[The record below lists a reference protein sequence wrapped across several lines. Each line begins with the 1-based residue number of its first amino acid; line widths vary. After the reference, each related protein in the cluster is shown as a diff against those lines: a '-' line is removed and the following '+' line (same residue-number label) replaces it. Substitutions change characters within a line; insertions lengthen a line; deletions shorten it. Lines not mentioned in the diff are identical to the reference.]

1 VGVGRVAG
9 RGLGNEETS
18 RANSPTIPTV
28 KSRLAGI
35 FSRLGVASRK
45 KAVLSGLKHRWLDL
59 QGEFGAHSAQGALG
73 KAETETK
80 AQGARRLSE
89 AFRSLELWVAIAMFM
104 VAIPLHYPEN
114 LLPFLDID
122 EPGSVLGLERHA
134 IERIF
139 ILLPITYVGFLF
151 GMRAGL
157 AASGVALAIML
168 PRALFISAD
177 RADALV
183 DVSAVTTVG
192 VVINF
197 GFERIRREQERR
209 RLMAEL
215 LRLSEERYREIFD
228 NAHDAIWVQDMEGRI
243 ILANRACAEVTGY
256 EPEELAGMKVKEF
269 LSEEALDKAREVRRR
284 LLAGQAMDGP
294 YEQEI
299 IKRDGTLAHLWLA
312 TSLITSDGQPK
323 AFHLIARDIT
333 EQTRLQQNMRFY
345 LQHFTRAQE
354 HERQRI
360 ARELHDETAQSLLLI
375 AQRLDRLGSS
385 RRREAAGHLAE
396 EMQELRGE
404 VLQTLANLRRL
415 TQDLRPRI
423 LDDLG
428 LGPALEWLADDLPHQ
443 YAVKAGVELE
453 EDLPELSQEV
463 QLLLFRIAQEALRNV
478 GRHSRAT
485 RATISLRLC
494 GDRMKMIVRDDG
506 SGFELPKDISDLAST
521 GKLGLLGMYERA
533 RLLCGSFDIRS
544 EPGQGTTVVVEL
556 PVADVLKAAPRASAA
571 LR

>member
-1 VGVGRVAG
+1 MKRQA
-9 RGLGNEETS
+9 TH
-18 RANSPTIPTV
+18 
-28 KSRLAGI
+28 RL
-35 FSRLGVASRK
+35 L
-45 KAVLSGLKHRWLDL
+45 
-59 QGEFGAHSAQGALG
+59 
-73 KAETETK
+73 
-80 AQGARRLSE
+80 E
-89 AFRSLELWVAIAMFM
+89 AIRSLELWVAIAMFM
-104 VAIPLHYPEN
+104 VAVPLHYPEH
-114 LLPFLDID
+114 LLPFLDIK

-168 PRALFISAD
+168 PRAVFISAH
-177 RADALV
+177 RSDALV

-209 RLMAEL
+209 RLMAEQL
-215 LRLSEERYREIFD
+215 QLSEERYREIFD

-243 ILANRACAEVTGY
+243 IMANRACAQITGY
-256 EPEELAGMKVKEF
+256 SPEELVGMRVKDF
-269 LSEEALDKAREVRRR
+269 LSREALDKAREVRRR
-284 LLAGQAMDGP
+284 LFADQTIDGP

-299 IKRDGTLAHLWLA
+299 IKRDGSSARLWLT
-312 TSLITSDGQPK
+312 TSLITSNGQPK

-333 EQTRLQQNMRFY
+333 EQTRLQQNLRFY

-360 ARELHDETAQSLLLI
+360 ARELHDETAQSLLLT
-375 AQRLDRLGSS
+375 AQRLDRLGSNPP
-385 RRREAAGHLAE
+385 REKATHRAE

-428 LGPALEWLADDLPHQ
+428 LVPALEWLADDLPHQ
-443 YAVKAGVELE
+443 YGVEASVE
-453 EDLPELSQEV
+453 VDDALPELSQEA

-478 GRHSRAT
+478 GRHSGAT
-485 RATISLRLC
+485 RAAISLRLC
-494 GDRMKMIVRDDG
+494 EDRVNMMVRDDG
-506 SGFELPKDISDLAST
+506 RGFELPKDISDLATT

-533 RLLCGSFDIRS
+533 RLLCGSFDICS
-544 EPGQGTTVVVEL
+544 EPGRGTTVLVEL
-556 PVADVLKAAPRASAA
+556 PMADVLKARPRARAA
-571 LR
+571 RP